1 MGKAKRLCAERKA
14 FAIEQ
19 AKTAEQTIEH
29 GISTRQYY
37 IIKYIAVISMLIDH
51 LGRVL
56 YEQSLI
62 SDTDFMAMFL
72 MGRLAFPL
80 FAFELVECFYFTKS
94 RKKHLLELGVL
105 ALLSE
110 APFDFALTV
119 DRSHLFRYGDI
130 IDYSCLNVQNTC
142 YTLFL
147 SFLMLI
153 IVNKL
158 EETNFKKWYK
168 GNKIRRF
175 VSRLSRL
182 IVCVLFMLICQSIN
196 ADYRAMGVLLVGFLY
211 FARRR
216 KYYKFWQVVGIIIFL
231 YSISNSKLLIIPTI
245 AVSVLIIISQ
255 RKKNQENQQYK
266 VKRIDKAL
274 RYFYPIHLLVLALF
288 RFVHF
293 VI

>member
-1 MGKAKRLCAERKA
+1 MGKAKRLRTERKA
-14 FAIEQ
+14 FEEERTKMTEQ
-19 AKTAEQTIEH
+19 AMER
-29 GISTRQYY
+29 GVSTKQYY
-37 IIKYIAVISMLIDH
+37 IIKYIAVISMFIDH

-62 SDTDFMAMFL
+62 SDIDFQAMYL

-110 APFDFALTV
+110 APFDFALII
-119 DRSHLFRYGDI
+119 DRTHLFRNGDV
-130 IDYSCLNVQNTC
+130 IDYSCLYVQNTC

-158 EETNFKKWYK
+158 EETSFKKLYK
-168 GNKIRRF
+168 SDKVRRF

-182 IVCVLFMLICQSIN
+182 TVCVLFMLICQGIK
-196 ADYRAMGVLLVGFLY
+196 ADYSAMGVLFVGLLY
-211 FARRR
+211 FSRRR
-216 KYYKFWQVVGIIIFL
+216 KHCKFWQTFSVIVFM

-245 AVSVLIIISQ
+245 LTSILIIISQ
-255 RKKNQENQQYK
+255 RKGSRENQPYK
-266 VKRIDKAL
+266 IKGIDKAL
-274 RYFYPIHLLVLALF
+274 RFFYPIHLSALALF
-288 RFVHF
+288 RF
-293 VI
+293 IT